1 MRLIFVF
8 QFRHHFKRVTR
19 NLRKPELVS
28 LPPNDKLCFLGA
40 IIPSHSLYQEQKK
53 KQRIIST
60 ELYNQNYAWSSELPQ
75 IKKRHNLYEHQTVI
89 TPFQIF
95 WISQCMANPPPHIW
109 LEVFHFTILILF
121 FNGKIIS
128 LRKSRL
134 LNGNE
139 HLLSV
144 SWKINICILL
154 NYLQEYFYKLDPV
167 APILPK
173 AVMPWAQGKRHHYW
187 QESNGPNPSKFSV
200 IYSATLAKQPVQ
212 SDELTSRWRKT
223 TKGVEAQREE
233 KTEQEQNELKQVPF
247 VC

>member
-1 MRLIFVF
+1 MQAFKILFVTKPASAYALILSQETSYSGNWLLKHKFPCIYFNFQEETSFSTWNSMVVEGVCWIVSRMHTTKVRFTSPISSAAEMLFTTVHVWDLIFVF

-144 SWKINICILL
+144 
-154 NYLQEYFYKLDPV
+154 
-167 APILPK
+167 
-173 AVMPWAQGKRHHYW
+173 
-187 QESNGPNPSKFSV
+187 
-200 IYSATLAKQPVQ
+200 
-212 SDELTSRWRKT
+212 
-223 TKGVEAQREE
+223 
-233 KTEQEQNELKQVPF
+233 
-247 VC
+247 